1 MTCALNKILSTRSFY
16 KDAKKIVG
24 NLQHHEM
31 FGGQKMHVRRIYGF
45 SPTFFLVVVNLAVY
59 IYTSLLGNSFFH
71 TADSILKIYGQYAY
85 AVFYYG
91 WWWQL
96 ITSMFVHVDI
106 VHLAGNMFFLLIFGL
121 RAEELFTDID
131 YYAVYLAS
139 GLAGN
144 LLSLLLP
151 PLTVSAGASGAIF
164 GLFGAV
170 IVYLRKVVERSVVG
184 ALLFAFMFL
193 LITVSAGTNILAHFG
208 GLAAGLGIGYWL
220 AKSRR
225 SLMVY

>member
-1 MTCALNKILSTRSFY
+1 MPTLRS
-16 KDAKKIVG
+16 KKIW
-24 NLQHHEM
+24 
-31 FGGQKMHVRRIYGF
+31 F
-45 SPTFFLVVVNLAVY
+45 SPTLVLVIVNVAVY
-59 IYTSLLGNSFFH
+59 IYTSFIGNNFIF
-71 TADSILKIYGQYAY
+71 TADSVLGIYGQWSYAI
-85 AVFYYG
+85 FHYG

-106 VHLAGNMFFLLIFGL
+106 VHLSSNTFFLLIFGL
-121 RAEELFTDID
+121 RAEELFTDTE
-131 YYAVYLAS
+131 YYTVYLAS
-139 GLAGN
+139 GLTGN

-151 PLTVSAGASGAIF
+151 PLTISAGASGAIF

-208 GLAAGLGIGYWL
+208 GLVAGLGIGYWL

-225 SLMVY
+225 SLIVY